1 MDEQNPYR
9 SPDAV
14 VAEVSGADDLA
25 ERGTRFGAA
34 IIDGLIMVAV
44 ILPIMFLG
52 GYFSAAM
59 TAAQNGQQVGF
70 GTTLMWALIGFI
82 LFAVVQY
89 VPLNANGQ
97 TWGKKFLGIKI
108 VDLAGGK
115 PSIGRLLGQR
125 YLPWHAVTNIP
136 FIGPLIGL
144 ANVLMIFRGDR
155 RCGHDL
161 IAGTKVVKAQ

>member
-9 SPDAV
+9 SPDAL
-14 VAEVSGADDLA
+14 VAEVSGNDLA
-25 ERGTRFGAA
+25 ERGTRLGAA
-34 IIDGLIMVAV
+34 LIDGLMMIAL
-44 ILPIMFLG
+44 ILPMMFLG

-59 TAAQNGQQVGF
+59 TAAENGEQVGF

-82 LFAVVQY
+82 AFAVVQY

-108 VDLAGGK
+108 VDLAGAK
-115 PSIGRLLGQR
+115 PSIESLLGKR
-125 YLPWHAVTNIP
+125 YLPWHAGVNIP
-136 FIGPLIGL
+136 FIGPLMGL

-161 IAGTKVVKAQ
+161 IAGTRVVKAN